1 MPIVLPNG
9 SAVPTAEE
17 MMTALARPLPGNVA
31 LRDWF
36 QEKRGRRA
44 GLAHL
49 LNVSVSTVSGWGK
62 KNQPSYPR
70 EPAHLFAIAELCGIP
85 LTAWV
90 QASELEAL
98 EPILSNW
105 RDYVYVPASRRKE
118 VDPRQ
123 ICIDEYL
130 ATKAAAVSADEQH
143 DADTAAAQDASDE
156 EVLDID
162 SMMGDAK

>member
-1 MPIVLPNG
+1 MTD
-9 SAVPTAEE
+9 PTSPAPL
-17 MMTALARPLPGNVA
+17 LAPLPGNVA

-70 EPAHLFAIAELCGIP
+70 EPTYVFAIEQLCGIP
-85 LTAWV
+85 LAAWI
-90 QASELEAL
+90 QPSELEAL
-98 EPILSNW
+98 APVVENW
-105 RDYVYVPASRRKE
+105 KDHVFVPATRRPK

-123 ICIDEYL
+123 MHIDEL
-130 ATKAAAVSADEQH
+130 LVRQAANAR
-143 DADTAAAQDASDE
+143 SDE
-156 EVLDID
+156 PLAATNQPDEEEPLDID
-162 SMMGDAK
+162 SMMGDVP